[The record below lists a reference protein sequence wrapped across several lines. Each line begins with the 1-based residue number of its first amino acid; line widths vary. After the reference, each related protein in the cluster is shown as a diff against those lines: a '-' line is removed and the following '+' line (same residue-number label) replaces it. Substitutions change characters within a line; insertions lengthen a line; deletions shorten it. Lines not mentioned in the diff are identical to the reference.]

1 MERFKIGQYYFR
13 FIRYDS
19 LKDKNVYIY
28 TYANSIESNLMK
40 LIITKEKIKF
50 IYEGSGTIWVE
61 INEKYGI
68 DFDIINMLLSKEKD
82 PEGKSFIRWGEQQ
95 IV

>member
-1 MERFKIGQYYFR
+1 MGQYYFR

-40 LIITKEKIKF
+40 LIITKEKINLFMKDQ
-50 IYEGSGTIWVE
+50 ELSEEE
-61 INEKYGI
+61 INERYGI
-68 DFDIINMLLSKEKD
+68 DFDIMNMLLSKEKD
-82 PEGKSFIRWGEQQ
+82 SEGKSFIKWGEQQ